1 VKPEESGP
9 AAEAPSTTSAA
20 QVAQAQLTD
29 RSVLFPGQAGLAWYS
44 GTAEAQEALRE
55 SLARGS
61 EVYRRT
67 GMASPAHAAQ
77 KDRRSRQP
85 WTAHSTTAISAS
97 SHRVTG
103 SSTTE
108 RAGASPGPR
117 LVTPGRRYTPP
128 REEQNGLCPRRSGG
142 PAASSPSEVGGDA
155 VTTVRPLL
163 MITALPC
170 RLWSPPPIAATG
182 SHAN

>member
-1 VKPEESGP
+1 MKPEESGP

-29 RSVLFPGQAGLAWYS
+29 RSFCFPGKLV
-44 GTAEAQEALRE
+44 LRGAAVQPRRRKRCARA
-55 SLARGS
+55 SLAGAGC
-61 EVYRRT
+61 T
-67 GMASPAHAAQ
+67 AGPGMASPANAAQ

-97 SHRVTG
+97 SHQVTG

-108 RAGASPGPR
+108 RAGASPWPR

-142 PAASSPSEVGGDA
+142 AAASSPSEVGGDA
-155 VTTVRPLL
+155 VTTERPLL